1 MNEKLKKMTEIY
13 EQAKSK
19 ANETLGSMNAG
30 AAVWYAK
37 EFYNAGYRLEGETVE
52 KIFDRL
58 EQYVKHLRKYCEI
71 NEPLSYMFF
80 AIETVKKEFENGEL
94 D

>member
-19 ANETLGSMNAG
+19 ANETLGSMNEG
-30 AAVWYAK
+30 AAVC
-37 EFYNAGYRLEGETVE
+37 GYRLEGETVE
-52 KIFDRL
+52 KIFERL
-58 EQYVKHLRKYCEI
+58 EQYVKHLRKYCAI